1 MNVICIT
8 GNLCKDIKLTYT
20 KNGKAVLENTVGVAK
35 DKVNEDGTR
44 GTDFIDFVVFEKKA
58 EYLNS
63 YAKKGDKIEINGKLR
78 VDTWK
83 DENQDSHKR
92 TYIVGDSIKILT
104 SRPKEVKTEE
114 VPF

>member
-8 GNLCKDIKLTYT
+8 GNLCKDLKITYT
-20 KNGKAVLENTVGVAK
+20 KNRKAVVENTIGVAK

-44 GTDFIDFVVFEKKA
+44 SADFIDFVVFEKKA
-58 EYLNS
+58 EYLNT
-63 YAKKGDKIEINGKLR
+63 YAKKGDKVEINGKLR

-83 DENQDSHKR
+83 DESGESHKR
-92 TYIVGDSIKILT
+92 TYVVGDSIKILT
-104 SRPKEVKTEE
+104 SRPKEIKTEE